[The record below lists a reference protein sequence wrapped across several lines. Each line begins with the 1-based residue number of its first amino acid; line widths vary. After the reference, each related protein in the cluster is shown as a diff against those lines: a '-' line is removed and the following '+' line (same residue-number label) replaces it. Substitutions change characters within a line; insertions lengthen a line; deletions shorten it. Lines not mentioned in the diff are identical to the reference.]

1 MANNEKSATEK
12 MRQKFADKALD
23 TERME
28 DVAGGT
34 KREVDRDAMFL
45 EMLLGNDTAI
55 RILDRLADWFAINGE
70 AIYGTRPLGNGTVQ
84 RDFFSP
90 NNSTFSLEKAWSQV
104 GVECKA
110 SNKSNVPN
118 RYFINGTEVQQVEA
132 EYYARYFAQHG
143 EAPPHFRPG
152 TF

>member
-1 MANNEKSATEK
+1 MANKEMSATEK
-12 MRQKFADKALD
+12 MRQKIADKALD
-23 TERME
+23 AEQME

-34 KREVDRDAMFL
+34 YQEVDRDVMFL
-45 EMLLGNDTAI
+45 NML
-55 RILDRLADWFAINGE
+55 
-70 AIYGTRPLGNGTVQ
+70 LGNGTVQ

-118 RYFINGTEVQQVEA
+118 RYFVNGTEVQHTGGHTA
-132 EYYARYFAQHG
+132 EHLPEVRRQPPLRPLRDNARRQGSGGRFL
-143 EAPPHFRPG
+143 
-152 TF
+152 

>member
-45 EMLLGNDTAI
+45 EMLLGNDTI
-55 RILDRLADWFAINGE
+55 RK
-70 AIYGTRPLGNGTVQ
+70 
-84 RDFFSP
+84 DFYL
-90 NNSTFSLEKAWSQV
+90 NNWTLSLEEAWSRV

-118 RYFINGTEVQQVEA
+118 RYFINGIEVQHVEA
-132 EYYARYFAQHG
+132 EYYARYFSQHG
-143 EAPPHFRPG
+143 EAPPHFKPG

>member
-1 MANNEKSATEK
+1 
-12 MRQKFADKALD
+12 
-23 TERME
+23 ME

-34 KREVDRDAMFL
+34 YQEVDRDAMFL
-45 EMLLGNDTAI
+45 NML
-55 RILDRLADWFAINGE
+55 
-70 AIYGTRPLGNGTVQ
+70 LGNGTVQ

-132 EYYARYFAQHG
+132 EYYARYFCRHG

-152 TF
+152 NF